1 MKDDEIIR
9 ERIEFLKLEYQQLRE
24 HAAHLEEAEWK
35 VRQLCVTLW
44 LATLGVGLGLQGVNP
59 NNFSILVA
67 SLFIPYIFLYMDARI
82 GRWITAHR
90 ERRKQIELFLSQSD
104 YVLPKT
110 GERISFTDFASAVEQ
125 SYRFPVMDFGGKA
138 TLGNEDD
145 FIFYTENTAP
155 HMTIG
160 LRRYFYQSQ
169 IIGSLIILSIQ
180 LYNMYQNPWIFTTI
194 AIGPIIYWSIVL
206 FSNMKFKK
214 LLVKGKGHNKAKKQT
229 GASEISDN
237 KSNNNGLLSELL
249 QREQVLASSRPQS
262 TLDQTRGQGRPQI

>member
-1 MKDDEIIR
+1 MKADEIIR

-35 VRQLCVTLW
+35 VRQLCITLW

-82 GRWITAHR
+82 GRWTTAHR

-110 GERISFTDFASAVEQ
+110 GEKVSFTDFASTVEQ

-138 TLGNEDD
+138 TLGSEGNYV
-145 FIFYTENTAP
+145 FYTENTAP

-180 LYNMYQNPWIFTTI
+180 LYNMYQSPWAFTLI
-194 AIGPIIYWSIVL
+194 ATGPIIYWSIVMS
-206 FSNMKFKK
+206 SNMELKK
-214 LLVKGKGHNKAKKQT
+214 LLKSKKVNKEEKHT
-229 GASEISDN
+229 VISKTSSN
-237 KSNNNGLLSELL
+237 KS
-249 QREQVLASSRPQS
+249 VM
-262 TLDQTRGQGRPQI
+262 